1 MHILDFIMFFPLAG
15 ILWWIIEKLSGGEF
29 TNELGGLIGTFI
41 EIIFLIIYIVIF
53 AVFDNNWIDIFSGIS
68 IPDVSFKW

>member
-1 MHILDFIMFFPLAG
+1 MFFPLAG